1 MKKKKNFFRS
11 ELLTKIVP
19 VFIIF
24 TMIAI
29 ISGCSRYSYRDV
41 GTIPPEEIRLFSAKV
56 YFIDQKFWTVGD
68 KFTIADEQG
77 NPVFFVK
84 ERVFTVGD
92 RLSFMDLNGGL
103 IFNIKE
109 KIFSLGKQFR
119 IYSKKQLVARV
130 LKKIKPF
137 NDKYWIDL
145 PGEDDYVVRGDFINH
160 KYSFFRR
167 GNKVAQISK
176 KFDSFT
182 DNYMVQIGAHEDDMI
197 ILASA
202 IIIDMASHTED

>member
-1 MKKKKNFFRS
+1 M
-11 ELLTKIVP
+11 V
-19 VFIIF
+19 VII
-24 TMIAI
+24 A
-29 ISGCSRYSYRDV
+29 GCSRYSYRDV
-41 GTIPPEEIRLFSAKV
+41 GTIPPEDTRLFSAKV

-92 RLSFMDLNGGL
+92 RLSFMDLKGDM

-109 KIFSLGKQFR
+109 KVFSLGKQFR
-119 IYSKKQLVARV
+119 IYNNKKLVARV

-137 NDKYWIDL
+137 NDKFLIDV
-145 PGEDDYVVRGDFINH
+145 PGNADYLVRGDFINYR
-160 KYSFFRR
+160 YSFFRNGR
-167 GNKVAQISK
+167 KVAQILK
-176 KFDSFT
+176 KFGT
-182 DNYMVQIGAHEDDMI
+182 LGDNYMVQIGPREDDLL

-202 IIIDMASHTED
+202 IIIDMASHKED

>member
-1 MKKKKNFFRS
+1 MKKIKKFFRA
-11 ELLTKIVP
+11 ELFLKIFP
-19 VFIIF
+19 LII
-24 TMIAI
+24 TISI
-29 ISGCSRYSYRDV
+29 IVVLSGCARYSYKDV
-41 GTIPPEEIRLFSAKV
+41 NTIPTEDFRNFSAKV

-68 KFTIADEQG
+68 KFTISDEQG

-92 RLSFMDLNGGL
+92 RLSFMDLNGSL

-109 KIFSLGKQFR
+109 KVFSLGKQFR

-137 NDKYWIDL
+137 NDKYLIDL
-145 PGEDDYVVRGDFINH
+145 PGEDDYMVRGDFVNH

-167 GNKVAQISK
+167 GKKVAQISK
-176 KFDSFT
+176 KWNSFT
-182 DNYMVQIGAHEDDMI
+182 DNYMVQIGAHEADMI

-202 IIIDMASHTED
+202 IIIDMSSHKED